1 VEADGDDPQLQK
13 PKNAI
18 TEVTK
23 EAARDAAPN
32 ARERVPTGAVL
43 AIIMITMEAQFLIG
57 LCYLLFKF
65 SCFLL

>member
-1 VEADGDDPQLQK
+1 MVTTRSSK
-13 PKNAI
+13 NPKNAI

-57 LCYLLFKF
+57 LCFLCYLLFKF